1 MTQENQII
9 PGNEAGSEAA
19 QNAKSA
25 SVQDEAEELRRA
37 ENEAQ
42 GGYDEP
48 HEIDFA
54 KKSGVKKDVK
64 AEEAPAEPN
73 DADDD
78 ALERVAEE
86 ELQKD
91 ILQNWKMTLTILTA
105 ASVLMSL
112 SYTMLIPFLPM
123 YLLEELKVVQKDV
136 NLWSGLVFSVSF
148 LISGIMAPIWG
159 AMADKKSKK
168 LMAVRAAVLLAV
180 SYGLGGIVQNE
191 WQLLAVR
198 AFQGFA
204 AGLWPACLAIIS
216 SSVPKDKLGFSLG
229 TMQSGMTAGGVLG
242 PLLGG
247 LLAEAFGM
255 RATFFLGAAALFI
268 ISLMIIFKVREP
280 KKKKVV
286 KSGALRPKTN
296 LLKVPVVQRML
307 ITAGVVQMTIL
318 LLQPILPL
326 YVGEL
331 QGSMDRLVLVS
342 GILFSVVG
350 LSGVIA
356 SPLWGIA
363 GQKWGYRPVL
373 YLALLGSAVFGMV
386 QAIPDTIV
394 PFGAWRFV
402 GGLAFAGIFPAINAV
417 LTHSTGPEDRGR
429 IFGLSYAAQQVGS
442 VIGPIAGGMFAMWFS
457 IKFVVFL
464 AGFILLPMVVW
475 LYLKRPYVEPNMSGV
490 STRL

>member
-37 ENEAQ
+37 ENEAK

-48 HEIDFA
+48 HEIDFS

-86 ELQKD
+86 ERQKN

-123 YLLEELKVVQKDV
+123 YLLEELKVVQEDV

-216 SSVPKDKLGFSLG
+216 SSAPKDKLGFSLG
-229 TMQSGMTAGGVLG
+229 TMQAGMTAGGVLG

-268 ISLMIIFKVREP
+268 ISLMIIFKVPR
-280 KKKKVV
+280 
-286 KSGALRPKTN
+286 AR
-296 LLKVPVVQRML
+296 R
-307 ITAGVVQMTIL
+307 
-318 LLQPILPL
+318 
-326 YVGEL
+326 
-331 QGSMDRLVLVS
+331 
-342 GILFSVVG
+342 
-350 LSGVIA
+350 
-356 SPLWGIA
+356 
-363 GQKWGYRPVL
+363 
-373 YLALLGSAVFGMV
+373 
-386 QAIPDTIV
+386 
-394 PFGAWRFV
+394 
-402 GGLAFAGIFPAINAV
+402 
-417 LTHSTGPEDRGR
+417 R
-429 IFGLSYAAQQVGS
+429 IFSRCPWCSAC
-442 VIGPIAGGMFAMWFS
+442 
-457 IKFVVFL
+457 
-464 AGFILLPMVVW
+464 
-475 LYLKRPYVEPNMSGV
+475 
-490 STRL
+490 